1 MKKVIRQV
9 PGQEMTQRTIPTS
22 APAMAQNGTI
32 PRPKVPSTQSPILK
46 RNTDSPVPNV
56 KLPSL
61 PLSSNSGGSIQAS
74 PSPKLYRYPLDK
86 DKIDAMVKSAYKE
99 QSDSVKVIRLQI
111 IMSGKMLFLYSAKLK
126 LFQRM

>member
-9 PGQEMTQRTIPTS
+9 PRQEMTQRTIPTS
-22 APAMAQNGTI
+22 APAMAQNGPI
-32 PRPKVPSTQSPILK
+32 PLPKVPSTKSPILK
-46 RNTDSPVPNV
+46 RNTDSPVANV

-61 PLSSNSGGSIQAS
+61 PLSSNSGGNSQAS

-99 QSDSVKVIRLQI
+99 QSDSVKVSRFQI
-111 IMSGKMLFLYSAKLK
+111 IMSGKMLFLYSAILK